1 MILKHLLQNEIEK
14 LRAQLNDL
22 RIRCER
28 VEKEKSEILL
38 RRLSSMDTVSNSKS
52 NSNEV
57 MKLQKSV
64 KELQA
69 KTEGIHQNFTIL
81 FISHYH

>member
-1 MILKHLLQNEIEK
+1 MQNEIEK
-14 LRAQLNDL
+14 LRAQLSDL

-38 RRLSSMDTVSNSKS
+38 RRLSTMGSVTNSKS

-57 MKLQKSV
+57 MKLKKSV
-64 KELQA
+64 KELQT
-69 KTEGIHQNFTIL
+69 KNEGNFQQ
-81 FISHYH
+81 FF